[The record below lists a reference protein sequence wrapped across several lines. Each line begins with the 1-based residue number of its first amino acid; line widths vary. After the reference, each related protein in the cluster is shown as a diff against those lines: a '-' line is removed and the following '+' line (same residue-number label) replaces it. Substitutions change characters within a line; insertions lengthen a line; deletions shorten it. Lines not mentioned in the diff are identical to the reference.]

1 VPHSKNAILSRI
13 SPADLRALQ
22 PHLRLVE
29 LEHGRVIADSRQRV
43 HQVYF
48 PHGGILSSIVEL
60 KSGLAIET
68 GMIGNDGV
76 FGAVQAID
84 DRLSLNKVIVQVPS
98 RSSVVAAVVKHV
110 AESSPDFRS
119 LIIKYEQFFLGQVQ
133 QTTACNALH
142 SVEQRTCK
150 WLVRMYD
157 LVGSDLPLTQ
167 EFLAQM
173 MGVQRTS
180 VSGVASRLQ
189 EEGLIDYHRGKVRI
203 VSIDG
208 VQRRACEC
216 HEAVREQYVDVFGK
230 VGKVAIETFPEA
242 SGLRQ
247 TV

>member
-1 VPHSKNAILSRI
+1 M

-29 LEHGRVIADSRQRV
+29 LEHGRIIAESRQCV

-48 PHGGILSSIVEL
+48 PHGGILSCIVEL

-76 FGAVQAID
+76 FGAIQAID
-84 DRLSLNKVIVQVPS
+84 DRLSLNKVLVQVPS
-98 RSSVVAAVVKHV
+98 RSSVVDAAVVKRV
-110 AESSPDFRS
+110 ADSSPDFRR
-119 LIIKYEQFFLGQVQ
+119 LIIKYEQFTLGQVQ

-142 SVEQRTCK
+142 SVEERMCT

-157 LVGSDLPLTQ
+157 LVGRDLPLTQ

-180 VSGVASRLQ
+180 VSGVASGLQ

-208 VQRRACEC
+208 AAPASATSLFVSSISTYSGKLPLKLFRR
-216 HEAVREQYVDVFGK
+216 RRIYTD
-230 VGKVAIETFPEA
+230 
-242 SGLRQ
+242 GLMQSKTLGHRCPD
-247 TV
+247 

>member
-1 VPHSKNAILSRI
+1 MARRAPVPHSKNRILSRI

-29 LEHGRVIADSRQRV
+29 LEHGRVIAESRQRV

-48 PHGGILSSIVEL
+48 PHGGILSCIVEL
-60 KSGLAIET
+60 KSGFAIET

-76 FGAVQAID
+76 FGAIQAID
-84 DRLSLNKVIVQVPS
+84 DRLSLNKVLVQVPG
-98 RSSVVAAVVKHV
+98 RSSVVDAAVVKRL
-110 AESSPDFRS
+110 ADSSPDFRR
-119 LIIKYEQFFLGQVQ
+119 LIIKYEQFTLGQVQ

-142 SVEQRTCK
+142 SVEERTCT

-157 LVGSDLPLTQ
+157 LAGKDLPLTQ

-189 EEGLIDYHRGKVRI
+189 EEGLITIAER
-203 VSIDG
+203 
-208 VQRRACEC
+208 C
-216 HEAVREQYVDVFGK
+216 
-230 VGKVAIETFPEA
+230 
-242 SGLRQ
+242 GL
-247 TV
+247 